1 MTGLQRIFLL
11 TEQISEYIRKG
22 EIMANEYPNI
32 FGEGWMTERIFK
44 YIFGNKKYTKRILEY
59 ILY

>member
-1 MTGLQRIFLL
+1 MIRILICSGPVWNSDYFFL

-32 FGEGWMTERIFK
+32 FGEGWMTE
-44 YIFGNKKYTKRILEY
+44 
-59 ILY
+59 